1 MQFCSVG
8 YGLLLCVS
16 AEEAANTH
24 TLNCLAELFVSP
36 VLRFSHYIDAIVKWP
51 KIMKYIFFL
60 SPVLLFIHKENY
72 DVSFEI

>member
-16 AEEAANTH
+16 TEDAANTH
-24 TLNCLAELFVSP
+24 TLNCLTEPFVSL
-36 VLRFSHYIDAIVKWP
+36 VLRFSLCIDAIVKWP

-60 SPVLLFIHKENY
+60 SPVLLFIQQENY